1 MGKRK
6 YLIAGNW
13 KMNGTLKSLRE
24 VIEVDKFFKL
34 PGIDIIL
41 CLPNTIIH
49 PAVEKTVS
57 TNLKIGAQNCH
68 HHQEGAFTGDI
79 SARMLKDIGAK
90 MVIVGHSERRQAYGE
105 TNQLVKAKASA
116 VIDAGLST
124 IICVGE
130 TEKQKNNGQTK
141 EVVCEQV
148 KNSMPETSNAKNT
161 VIAYEPI
168 WAIGT
173 GKVPSLEDIKKIHG
187 SIRTLLG
194 DIKGENAS
202 QQMRVL
208 YGGSVKPGNAK
219 EIFSLEDVDGALV
232 GGASLKAADF
242 IEIAKYA
249 QP

>member
-1 MGKRK
+1 MGKRN

-13 KMNGTLKSLRE
+13 KMNGTLGSLRE
-24 VIEVDKFFKL
+24 VIEVDKSFNQ
-34 PGIDIIL
+34 PETDIIL
-41 CLPNTIIH
+41 CLPNTIIY

-90 MVIVGHSERRQAYGE
+90 IVIVGHSERRQAYGE
-105 TNQLVKAKASA
+105 TSELVKAKASA
-116 VIDAGLST
+116 VINVGLST

-130 TEKQKNNGQTK
+130 TEEQKNNGQT
-141 EVVCEQV
+141 EEIVYEQV
-148 KNSMPETSNAKNT
+148 KNSMPDSSNAENT

-173 GKVPSLEDIKKIHG
+173 GKVPSLDEIKKIHG
-187 SIRTLLG
+187 SIRALLG

-202 QQMRVL
+202 QRMRVL

>member
-1 MGKRK
+1 MGKRN

-13 KMNGTLKSLRE
+13 KMNGTLESLRE
-24 VIEVDKFFKL
+24 VIEVDKSFNQ
-34 PGIDIIL
+34 PEIDIIL
-41 CLPNTIIH
+41 CLPDTIIY

-68 HHQEGAFTGDI
+68 HHQKGAFTGDI

-90 MVIVGHSERRQAYGE
+90 IVIVGHSERRQAYGE
-105 TNQLVKAKASA
+105 TSELVRAKASA
-116 VIDAGLST
+116 VINVGLSA

-130 TEKQKNNGQTK
+130 TEEQKNNGQT
-141 EVVCEQV
+141 EEIVCEQV
-148 KNSMPETSNAKNT
+148 KNSMPETSNAENT

-173 GKVPSLEDIKKIHG
+173 GKVPSLDDIKGIHG
-187 SIRTLLG
+187 SIRALLG

-202 QQMRVL
+202 QRMRVL

-219 EIFSLEDVDGALV
+219 KIFSLEDVDGALV